1 MSFHLQLRYET
12 MSLKGKIMINRRLLL
27 ASAFLPMLART
38 SYAAN
43 WASIEAEAKGQTVY
57 FNAWAGSDTINA
69 YIAWAGDEVKKRYGV
84 SVEHTKITDTAEV
97 VKRVRDEVAAGK
109 ADGSVDLVWINGENF
124 RAMKNDKLLFGP
136 WSETTP
142 NYALVDTEG
151 KPTTRQDFSEA
162 VNGMES
168 PWGMAQLTFFADGA
182 KVPTPPR
189 SMMEL
194 TSFAAANPGRV
205 SYPAPPDFHGTTFI
219 KQVLYESV
227 SDASVFAVAADA
239 QAFSTYEPLL
249 TAALDAMHK
258 TFWRD
263 GKQFPKSQADVT
275 NMVAD
280 GELMI
285 GTTFN
290 PNEPANLVA
299 AGRMPA
305 TTVAWQHRNGTIGNT
320 HFVAIPAN
328 AKAKAGA
335 QVFANF
341 LLSPEAQA
349 KKNDLKT
356 WGDPTVLAMSKLS
369 EADAKLFTTAV
380 AAGSVSLPG
389 PALLEPH
396 ASWVA
401 LLEAAWL
408 KRYGQG

>member
-1 MSFHLQLRYET
+1 ML
-12 MSLKGKIMINRRLLL
+12 NRRHLL
-27 ASAFLPMLART
+27 AAAFLPLLGRP
-38 SYAAN
+38 SYAAD
-43 WASIEAEAKGQTVY
+43 WATIEAEAKGQTVY

-69 YIAWAGDEVKKRYGV
+69 YIAWAGEEVKKRYGV
-84 SVEHTKITDTAEV
+84 TVSHTKITDTAEV

-109 ADGSVDLVWINGENF
+109 TDGSVDLVWINGENF

-136 WSETTP
+136 WSEATP
-142 NYALVDTEG
+142 NYALVDVED
-151 KPTTRQDFSEA
+151 KPTTKQDFSEA
-162 VNGMES
+162 VEGLES
-168 PWGMAQLTFFADGA
+168 PWGMAQLTFFADGTKLA
-182 KVPTPPR
+182 TPPQ
-189 SMMEL
+189 SINEL
-194 TSFAAANPGRV
+194 IDFATKNPGRV
-205 SYPAPPDFHGTTFI
+205 TYPAPPDFHGTTFL

-227 SDASVFAVAADA
+227 QDISVFAKPGDAAT
-239 QAFSTYEPLL
+239 FKKYEDSW
-249 TAALDAMHK
+249 ANSLDALHK
-258 TFWRD
+258 VSWRD
-263 GKQFPKSQADVT
+263 GKQFPKAQADVT

-280 GELMI
+280 GELLI
-285 GTTFN
+285 GITFN

-305 TTVAWQHRNGTIGNT
+305 TTIAWQHKKGTIGNT

-356 WGDPTVLAMSKLS
+356 WGDPTVLAVSKLS
-369 EADAKLFTTAV
+369 EADAKLFTTA
-380 AAGSVSLPG
+380 AAPGSVSLPG

>member
-1 MSFHLQLRYET
+1 MFTRRQLLST
-12 MSLKGKIMINRRLLL
+12 SL
-27 ASAFLPMLART
+27 AAATLPLFSRF
-38 SYAAN
+38 AA
-43 WASIEAEAKGQTVY
+43 AADFTAVEAEAKGQTVY

-69 YIAWAGDEVKKRYGV
+69 YIAWAGAEVKTRFGLT
-84 SVEHTKITDTAEV
+84 VEHVKITDTAEV

-124 RAMKNDKLLFGP
+124 RAMKTEKLLFGP
-136 WSETTP
+136 WSESVP
-142 NYALVDTEG
+142 NYALVDVEG

-162 VNGMES
+162 VEGLEA
-168 PWGMAQLTFFADGA
+168 PWGMAQLTFFADGK
-182 KVPTPPR
+182 KVATPPL
-189 SMMEL
+189 SITEL
-194 TSFAAANPGRV
+194 IAFAEKNRGRV
-205 SYPAPPDFHGTTFI
+205 SYPAPPDFHGTTFL
-219 KQVLYESV
+219 KQVLFESV
-227 SDASVFAVAADA
+227 EDASVFAKPGDET
-239 QAFSTYEPLL
+239 AFKTYEDVW
-249 TAALDAMHK
+249 ANSLDALHK
-258 TFWRD
+258 HSWRD

-280 GELMI
+280 GELAI
-285 GTTFN
+285 GITFN

-305 TTVAWQHRNGTIGNT
+305 STVAWQHRNGTIGNT

-341 LLSPEAQA
+341 LLSAEAQA
-349 KKNDLKT
+349 KKNDLKV
-356 WGDPTVLAMSKLS
+356 WGDPTVLAISKLS
-369 EADAKLFTTAV
+369 AEDAAMFTSSPAP
-380 AAGSVSLPG
+380 GSVSIPG

-396 ASWVA
+396 ASWVG

>member
-1 MSFHLQLRYET
+1 ML
-12 MSLKGKIMINRRLLL
+12 NRRHLL
-27 ASAFLPMLART
+27 AAAFLPMLGRT
-38 SYAAN
+38 SYAAD
-43 WASIEAEAKGQTVY
+43 WAAIEAEANGQTVY

-69 YIAWAGDEVKKRYGV
+69 YITWAAEEVKKRYGV
-84 SVEHTKITDTAEV
+84 TVSHTKITDTAEV
-97 VKRVRDEVAAGK
+97 VKRVREEVAAGK
-109 ADGSVDLVWINGENF
+109 TDGSVDLVWINGENF

-136 WSETTP
+136 WSESTP

-162 VNGMES
+162 VEGLES

-182 KVPTPPR
+182 NIATPPQ
-189 SMMEL
+189 SINEL
-194 TSFAAANPGRV
+194 ISFAVKNPGRV
-205 SYPAPPDFHGTTFI
+205 TYPAPPDFHGTTFL

-227 SDASVFAVAADA
+227 PDISVFARPGDETTFK
-239 QAFSTYEPLL
+239 QYEDLWANSL
-249 TAALDAMHK
+249 AELHK
-258 TFWRD
+258 VSWRD
-263 GKQFPKSQADVT
+263 GKQFPKAQADVT

-280 GELMI
+280 GELLI
-285 GTTFN
+285 GITFN

-305 TTVAWQHRNGTIGNT
+305 TTVAWQHTKGTIGNT

-356 WGDPTVLAMSKLS
+356 WGDPTVLAVSKLS
-369 EADAKLFTTAV
+369 EVDAKLFTTA
-380 AAGSVSLPG
+380 AAPGSVSLPG

-396 ASWVA
+396 ASWVV
-401 LLEAAWL
+401 LLESAWL

>member
-1 MSFHLQLRYET
+1 MLT
-12 MSLKGKIMINRRLLL
+12 RRHLL
-27 ASAFLPMLART
+27 ASTVAAAFMPLISRT
-38 SYAAN
+38 SFAAD
-43 WASIEAEAKGQTVY
+43 WAAIETEAKGQTVY

-69 YIAWAGDEVKKRYGV
+69 YIAWAGEEVKKRYGV
-84 SVEHTKITDTAEV
+84 TVSHTKITDTAEV

-124 RAMKNDKLLFGP
+124 RAMKTDKLLFGP
-136 WSETTP
+136 WSESTP
-142 NYALVDTEG
+142 NFALVDVEG
-151 KPTTRQDFSEA
+151 KPTTKQDFSEA
-162 VNGMES
+162 VEGLES

-182 KVPTPPR
+182 KVTNPPR
-189 SMMEL
+189 SINEL
-194 TSFAAANPGRV
+194 IAYATQNPGRV
-205 SYPAPPDFHGTTFI
+205 TYPAPPDFHGTTFL

-227 SDASVFAVAADA
+227 QDISVFAKQGDEATFK
-239 QAFSTYEPLL
+239 QYEDVWANSLNEL
-249 TAALDAMHK
+249 HK
-258 TFWRD
+258 VSWRD
-263 GKQFPKSQADVT
+263 GKQFPKAQADVT

-280 GELMI
+280 GELLI
-285 GTTFN
+285 GITFN

-305 TTVAWQHRNGTIGNT
+305 ATVAWQHKNGTIGNT

-349 KKNDLKT
+349 KKNDLKI
-356 WGDPTVLAMSKLS
+356 WGDPTVLAVSKLS
-369 EADAKLFTTAV
+369 EADAKMFTSAP
-380 AAGSVSLPG
+380 APGSVSIPG

-401 LLEAAWL
+401 LLETAWL

>member
-1 MSFHLQLRYET
+1 ML
-12 MSLKGKIMINRRLLL
+12 NRRHVL
-27 ASAFLPMLART
+27 AAAFLPILGRPT
-38 SYAAN
+38 FAAD
-43 WASIEAEAKGQTVY
+43 WATIEAEAKGQTVY

-84 SVEHTKITDTAEV
+84 TVSHTKITDTAEV

-124 RAMKNDKLLFGP
+124 RAMKTDKLLFGP
-136 WSETTP
+136 WSEATP

-151 KPTTRQDFSEA
+151 KPTTKQDFSET
-162 VNGMES
+162 VEGLES

-182 KVPTPPR
+182 KVPNPPR
-189 SMMEL
+189 SIIEL
-194 TSFAAANPGRV
+194 AAYATANPGRV

-227 SDASVFAVAADA
+227 GDPAVFATQGDA
-239 QAFSTYEPLL
+239 QSFSSYEPVL
-249 TAALDAMHK
+249 ASALDALHK
-258 TFWRD
+258 NFWRD
-263 GKQFPKSQADVT
+263 GKQFPKAQADVT

-280 GELMI
+280 GELLI
-285 GTTFN
+285 GITFN

-305 TTVAWQHRNGTIGNT
+305 TTVAWQHTKGTIGNT

-335 QVFANF
+335 QVVANF

-356 WGDPTVLAMSKLS
+356 WGDPTVLAISKLS
-369 EADAKLFTTAV
+369 EADAKMFTTA
-380 AAGSVSLPG
+380 AAPGSVSLPG

-396 ASWVA
+396 ASWVV

>member
-1 MSFHLQLRYET
+1 L
-12 MSLKGKIMINRRLLL
+12 SLKGKTMLNRRHVL
-27 ASAFLPMLART
+27 AAAFLPILGPQAF
-38 SYAAN
+38 AAD
-43 WASIEAEAKGQTVY
+43 WATIEAEAKGQTVY

-84 SVEHTKITDTAEV
+84 TVEHTKITDTAEV

-124 RAMKNDKLLFGP
+124 RAMKTSQLLFGP
-136 WSETTP
+136 WSESLP
-142 NYALVDTEG
+142 NYALVDVEG
-151 KPTTRQDFSEA
+151 KPTTKQDFSET
-162 VNGMES
+162 VNGLEA

-182 KVPTPPR
+182 KVPNPPR
-189 SMMEL
+189 SMLEL
-194 TSFAAANPGRV
+194 TAFAAANPGRI

-227 SDASVFAVAADA
+227 GDPAVLSMPGDA
-239 QAFSTYEPLL
+239 QMFSTIEPAWV
-249 TAALDAMHK
+249 AALDAMHK
-258 TFWRD
+258 SFWRD
-263 GKQFPKSQADVT
+263 GKQFPKAQADVT

-280 GELMI
+280 GELLI
-285 GTTFN
+285 GITFN

-305 TTVAWQHRNGTIGNT
+305 TTVAWQHNKGTIGNT

-356 WGDPTVLAMSKLS
+356 WGDPTVLAVSKLS
-369 EADAKLFTTAV
+369 EADAKMFATA
-380 AAGSVSLPG
+380 AAPGSVSLPG

-408 KRYGQG
+408 KHYGQG

>member
-1 MSFHLQLRYET
+1 
-12 MSLKGKIMINRRLLL
+12 MINRRNVL
-27 ASAFLPMLART
+27 AAAFLPILART
-38 SYAAN
+38 SFAVD
-43 WASIEAEAKGQTVY
+43 WPTVEAEAKGQTVY

-69 YIAWAGDEVKKRYGV
+69 YIAWAGEEVKKRYGV
-84 SVEHTKITDTAEV
+84 TVSHTKITDTAEV

-109 ADGSVDLVWINGENF
+109 SDGSVDLVWINGENF
-124 RAMKNDKLLFGP
+124 RAMKTDKLLFGP
-136 WSETTP
+136 WSESTP
-142 NYALVDTEG
+142 NYALVDTES

-162 VNGMES
+162 VDGLES

-182 KVPTPPR
+182 KLVAPPL
-189 SMMEL
+189 SISEL
-194 TSFAAANPGRV
+194 ISLATKNPGRV
-205 SYPAPPDFHGTTFI
+205 TYPSPPDFHGTTFL

-227 SDASVFAVAADA
+227 QDVSVFAKPGDEAT
-239 QAFSTYEPLL
+239 FKKYEDLW
-249 TAALDAMHK
+249 ASSLDALHK
-258 TFWRD
+258 VSWRD
-263 GKQFPKSQADVT
+263 GKQFPKAQADVT

-280 GELMI
+280 GELLVGI
-285 GTTFN
+285 TFN

-305 TTVAWQHRNGTIGNT
+305 TTVAWQHKNGTIGNT

-356 WGDPTVLAMSKLS
+356 WGDPTVLAVSKLS
-369 EADAKLFTTAV
+369 EADAKMFTTA
-380 AAGSVSLPG
+380 AAPGSVSLPG

-396 ASWVA
+396 ASWVG

>member
-1 MSFHLQLRYET
+1 MLTRRHLLH
-12 MSLKGKIMINRRLLL
+12 SSIS
-27 ASAFLPMLART
+27 AAFLPLLANT
-38 SYAAN
+38 SLAAD
-43 WASIEAEAKGQTVY
+43 WATIETEAKGQTVY
-57 FNAWAGSDTINA
+57 FNAWAGSDPINA
-69 YIAWAGDEVKKRYGV
+69 FIAWAGEQVKTRYGV
-84 SVEHTKITDTAEV
+84 TIEHVKITDTVEV
-97 VKRVRDEVAAGK
+97 VKRVRDEIAAGK

-124 RAMKNDKLLFGP
+124 RAMKQDKLLFGP
-136 WSETTP
+136 WSDSTP
-142 NYALVDTEG
+142 NFALVDTEG
-151 KPTTRQDFSEA
+151 KPTTKMDFSEA
-162 VNGMES
+162 VEGLES

-182 KVPTPPR
+182 KVPEPPR

-194 TSFAAANPGRV
+194 RSFAEANPGRV
-205 SYPAPPDFHGTTFI
+205 TYPAPPDFHGTTFI
-219 KQVLYESV
+219 KQVLFESV
-227 SDASVFAVAADA
+227 IDPVVFASPGDESLFNSYGPVLI
-239 QAFSTYEPLL
+239 S
-249 TAALDAMHK
+249 ALDEMHK
-258 TFWRD
+258 HFWRE
-263 GKQFPKSQADVT
+263 GKQFPKAQADVT

-280 GELMI
+280 GELLI
-285 GTTFN
+285 GITFN

-305 TTVAWQHRNGTIGNT
+305 TTVAWQHSKGTIGNT

-356 WGDPTVLAMSKLS
+356 WGDPTVLAVDKLS
-369 EADAKLFTTAV
+369 PEDQKLFTSAP
-380 AAGSVSLPG
+380 APGSVSLPG

-401 LLEAAWL
+401 LLEATWL